1 MVCTSVA
8 PTPQAPTQRCAANDV
23 MNPRR
28 FKMTAVHPKEFATA
42 VYLPA
47 VALLRHTDPRNAM
60 KLCRR
65 HFLHLA
71 AGAAALPSVS
81 RIARA
86 QAYPTRPVRIIVGF
100 AAGGGY
106 DIVARLM
113 GQWLSE
119 RLDQPFVIENRP
131 GAATN
136 IATQVVV
143 NAPADGYTLLLVGVT
158 NAINTTFYPKLNFNF
173 IRDIAPVASIT
184 RQPQA
189 MLVNPSFPAK
199 TIPELI
205 DYAKANPGKINMSS
219 PGVGSISH
227 LAGELFK
234 MMAGVNLVHVP
245 FSGNSPALTALLG
258 GQVEVSVASLP
269 SAIEFIRTG
278 KLRGLAVT
286 TTMRSEAL
294 PDLPAL
300 GEFVPGYEVSAWYGV
315 GAPKG
320 TPAEVIDKLNKE
332 INTGIADPKLQA
344 RIADFGGTPFALSP
358 ADFGKFIADETEKWA
373 KVIRALNIKAG

>member
-1 MVCTSVA
+1 MKL
-8 PTPQAPTQRCAANDV
+8 
-23 MNPRR
+23 PRR
-28 FKMTAVHPKEFATA
+28 Q
-42 VYLPA
+42 
-47 VALLRHTDPRNAM
+47 
-60 KLCRR
+60 
-65 HFLHLA
+65 FLHLA
-71 AGAAALPSVS
+71 AGAAALPAVS
-81 RIARA
+81 CLAWA
-86 QAYPTRPVRIIVGF
+86 QAYPSRPVRIIVGF

-106 DIVARLM
+106 DLVARLI

-119 RLDQPFVIENRP
+119 RLGQPFVIENRP

-143 NAPADGYTLLLVGVT
+143 NAPPDGYTLLLVGAT
-158 NAINTTFYPKLNFNF
+158 NAINASFYQKLNFDF

-184 RQPQA
+184 QQPQA
-189 MLVNPSFPAK
+189 MLANPLFPAK
-199 TIPELI
+199 TIPEFI
-205 DYAKANPGKINMSS
+205 EYAKANPGKINMSS

-258 GQVEVSVASLP
+258 GQVEVSFASLP

-278 KLRGLAVT
+278 KLQGLAVT
-286 TTMRSEAL
+286 TPMRSEAVT
-294 PDLPAL
+294 DVPAV

-320 TPAEVIDKLNKE
+320 TPAKVIDKINEE
-332 INTGIADPKLQA
+332 INAGLADPKLQA

-358 ADFGKFIADETEKWA
+358 AEFGKFIAAEIEKWG
-373 KVIRALNIKAG
+373 KVIQALKIKAG